1 VVIKLRLF
9 KFITISDG
17 NAANEQFKISIINI
31 KPDAREF
38 DVLVRSF
45 YDTDAQPVILESYSR
60 CTMDPTSDKFI
71 GRRIGTVDGLYV
83 SKSSYIVV
91 ELDESSDTSGAFPA
105 GFVGLPEII
114 NQIVTQQL
122 LNHH

>member
-1 VVIKLRLF
+1 
-9 KFITISDG
+9 
-17 NAANEQFKISIINI
+17 
-31 KPDAREF
+31 
-38 DVLVRSF
+38 
-45 YDTDAQPVILESYSR
+45 
-60 CTMDPTSDKFI
+60 MDPTSDKFI

-105 GFVGLPEII
+105 GFVGLPVII